1 MSRLLVT
8 LILCAALFTF
18 SRPSNAA
25 ERVFTQPVYAPGTT
39 FVMWVDRI
47 PEKRW
52 RHFMVYKGENKGS
65 VEERYD
71 FGRMVFSSS
80 LRLKRKGSTRGSIG
94 RMPIRFPISLGDSWK
109 YSLTVDVNK
118 PECGDITE
126 DWEAKVATSME
137 KVTVSEEELEAM
149 LETLNLYQP
158 HVLTHATSKKGL
170 TSLINHLK
178 SRKLLPS

>member
-1 MSRLLVT
+1 
-8 LILCAALFTF
+8 
-18 SRPSNAA
+18 
-25 ERVFTQPVYAPGTT
+25 
-39 FVMWVDRI
+39 
-47 PEKRW
+47 
-52 RHFMVYKGENKGS
+52 MVYKGENKGS

-137 KVTVSEEELEAM
+137 KVTVSEEELEVVRIRHRGAYDSFCDAGNM
-149 LETLNLYQP
+149 TAEYLYSP
-158 HVLTHATSKKGL
+158 KLGMYVLGTYTIYHPEGWVHVKIT
-170 TSLINHLK
+170 
-178 SRKLLPS
+178 RKLSRFILP